1 MSILAKKQLK
11 MSKIRSKK
19 HKKKLFSLIFVF
31 VFCILFFLL
40 IINIS
45 DIFSSLITNKG
56 SLFYQKKL
64 ETQSYIVYSVS
75 LENFDNIEEAN
86 LYAVKTQQQGGAGF
100 VYESGEKYVLV
111 SSYPTLSQA
120 KEIKE
125 NLTNLGYNSKVL
137 NLKVDELLIDY
148 KGDNSAL
155 FLESLNFFKSTYQKL
170 QSSTISFDKQS
181 INQKELNSIL
191 ASMLTQ
197 LSQLQSNMQT
207 LSQSQDLVLK
217 DAFSVPLDETK
228 KLIEELFYFVGE
240 DNIYTSKLK
249 QTAIKIVISN
259 KNLVNKINAMQN

>member
-11 MSKIRSKK
+11 ISRIRSKK
-19 HKKKLFSLIFVF
+19 HKKRLLSLIFVF
-31 VFCILFFLL
+31 VFCFLFFLL

-56 SLFYQKKL
+56 SIFYQKKL
-64 ETQSYIVYSVS
+64 ETQSYIVYGVS
-75 LENFDNIEEAN
+75 LEDFNNIEEAN
-86 LYAVKTQQQGGAGF
+86 LYAIQTQQQGGAGF

-111 SSYPTLSQA
+111 SSYPSLSQA

-137 NLKVDELLIDY
+137 NLKIDEVLIDY

-155 FLESLNFFKSTYQKL
+155 FLESLNFFKSAYQKL

-181 INQKELNSIL
+181 INQKALNSIL
-191 ASMLTQ
+191 ANMLTQ

-249 QTAIKIVISN
+249 QTAIKIVILN
-259 KNLVNKINAMQN
+259 KNLVNKINAMQS